1 MNTLVINNICGS
13 EVLSRSNVRKLYD
26 VVDDTTETIDMSGVS
41 FISRS
46 VADELCNLTDKY
58 PQLRFDGCSDDV
70 YTMIDV
76 VRKGRTKTRILDSNA
91 KISTTVNCKTMDDLK
106 KAFLSFGVL

>member
-1 MNTLVINNICGS
+1 MDTIIIKNICGS

-26 VVDDTTETIDMSGVS
+26 VVDNTTETIDMSGVS

-58 PQLRFDGCSDDV
+58 PQLCFDGCSDDV
-70 YTMIDV
+70 NTMIDV
-76 VRKGRTKTRILDSNA
+76 VRKGRSKTRILDSHV
-91 KISTTVNCKTMDDLK
+91 KISTTINCKTMDNLK

>member
-1 MNTLVINNICGS
+1 MNTLVVKDICGS

-46 VADELCNLTDKY
+46 VADELCNLTGKY
-58 PQLRFDGCSDDV
+58 PQLRFDRLSDDV
-70 YTMIDV
+70 CTMLDV